1 MQIMLRTNLTFLS
14 FIESFCDKQSDSGI
28 TLKSFTSGQRF
39 ITQGEKIRNIYIIK
53 DGITKCFISEEN
65 GKDFIIEFLGKGEVV
80 GELEALK
87 KIDCLCNV
95 ETISEVTV
103 YAIPDYIFFQLIEK
117 NTEFT
122 KILLQELST
131 RIIQTSSRASF
142 QQLYTLEYGLMK
154 LLQLQT
160 DEQIDISKEDMA
172 AYLGI
177 SVRSFN
183 RTLKQLLDKKLLN
196 KDYKPGQQLTKLIER
211 LVHLR

>member
-1 MQIMLRTNLTFLS
+1 MLRTNLAFLS
-14 FIESFCDKQSDSGI
+14 FTERFYAENNQQKNI
-28 TLKSFTSGQRF
+28 TLKSFPAGFRF
-39 ITQGEKIRNIYIIK
+39 IEQGEKIRNIYIIK

-80 GELEALK
+80 GELEAIK

-95 ETISEVTV
+95 EAISEVTA
-103 YAIPDYIFFQLIEK
+103 YAIPDFFFLKLTEE

-154 LLQLQT
+154 LLKLQT
-160 DEQIDISKEDMA
+160 EENILVSKEDMA

-183 RTLKQLLDKKLLN
+183 RTLQQLKSKTTFGGDEGLRKLL
-196 KDYKPGQQLTKLIER
+196 ER
-211 LVHLR
+211 LG

>member
-1 MQIMLRTNLTFLS
+1 MLRTNLTFLS
-14 FIESFCDKQSDSGI
+14 FIKSFYEESDPDRNI
-28 TLKSFTSGQRF
+28 ILKSFPAGFRF
-39 ITQGEKIRNIYIIK
+39 VEQGEKIRNIYIVK

-87 KIDCLCNV
+87 KINCLCNV
-95 ETISEVTV
+95 EAISEVTA
-103 YAIPDYIFFQLIEK
+103 YAIPDHFFFKLIE
-117 NTEFT
+117 NNQEFT

-142 QQLYTLEYGLMK
+142 QQLYTLEYGLIK
-154 LLQLQT
+154 LLKLQT
-160 DEQIDISKEDMA
+160 EEHISISKEDMA

-183 RTLKQLLDKKLLN
+183 RTF
-196 KDYKPGQQLTKLIER
+196 QQLKAKNAFGKDDNLKNLLAR
-211 LVHLR
+211 LS

>member
-1 MQIMLRTNLTFLS
+1 MLRTNPTFLS
-14 FIESFCDKQSDSGI
+14 FIERFYTENEGHNI
-28 TLKSFTSGQRF
+28 TLKSYSAGFRF
-39 ITQGEKIRNIYIIK
+39 IQQGEKIRNIYFIK

-95 ETISEVTV
+95 ETISEVTA
-103 YAIPDYIFFQLIEK
+103 YAIPDYFFMKLTEE

-142 QQLYTLEYGLMK
+142 QQLYNLEYGLLK
-154 LLQLQT
+154 LLKIQT
-160 DEQIDISKEDMA
+160 DEQVSISKEDMA

-183 RTLKQLLDKKLLN
+183 RTLKQVKAKNIYSNDEELNKLLE
-196 KDYKPGQQLTKLIER
+196 KLG
-211 LVHLR
+211 

>member
-1 MQIMLRTNLTFLS
+1 MLRTNLTFLS
-14 FIESFCDKQSDSGI
+14 FIERFCETHHDGI
-28 TLKSFTSGQRF
+28 VLKSFPAGFRF
-39 ITQGEKIRNIYIIK
+39 ITQGEKIRNIYIVK
-53 DGITKCFISEEN
+53 EGITKCFISEEN

-80 GELEALK
+80 GELEAIK

-95 ETISEVTV
+95 EAISDVTA
-103 YAIPDYIFFQLIEK
+103 YAIPDHFFLKLIESDLK
-117 NTEFT
+117 FT

-142 QQLYTLEYGLMK
+142 QQLYTLEYGLLK

-160 DEQIDISKEDMA
+160 EEQVSISKEDMA

-183 RTLKQLLDKKLLN
+183 RTLKQLIDKGTFNKTTFKNDLPLGMEKLL
-196 KDYKPGQQLTKLIER
+196 DR
-211 LVHLR
+211 LKQK